1 MARAQRGDVWQ
12 VDMGIAGKVRPCLLL
27 TDYPADDELA
37 MVTVLP
43 HTTAVKG
50 NRKLAVY
57 VAEREWHPSQKLKHR
72 ADGRVEMRL
81 ETTGRKEL
89 VRWVLSWIP
98 DVKVLAP
105 KSLRN
110 RIAEK
115 LQDGLRRQ
123 DEASGPNQT
132 LHTNREQARG
142 R

>member
-1 MARAQRGDVWQ
+1 MSPSGNGTRSGPMAGSRCGW
-12 VDMGIAGKVRPCLLL
+12 
-27 TDYPADDELA
+27 
-37 MVTVLP
+37 
-43 HTTAVKG
+43 
-50 NRKLAVY
+50 
-57 VAEREWHPSQKLKHR
+57 
-72 ADGRVEMRL
+72 
-81 ETTGRKEL
+81 RKEL

-105 KSLRN
+105 KSLRD
-110 RIAEK
+110 RIVEK

>member
-1 MARAQRGDVWQ
+1 
-12 VDMGIAGKVRPCLLL
+12 
-27 TDYPADDELA
+27 
-37 MVTVLP
+37 
-43 HTTAVKG
+43 
-50 NRKLAVY
+50 
-57 VAEREWHPSQKLKHR
+57 
-72 ADGRVEMRL
+72 MRL

-105 KSLRN
+105 KSLRD
-110 RIAEK
+110 RIVEK

-123 DEASGPNQT
+123 DEASGNQT